1 MPLSAVWTAVGAL
14 AALPP
19 AGTFFRAA
27 SCFSDAA
34 EAFAGASVRA
44 ASFKGTSPS
53 CCKGASASSF
63 EGASLALAGAS
74 FPPTSPGWMTGKPSR
89 GGPWGW
95 SAGIGSAK

>member
-34 EAFAGASVRA
+34 EAFAGAFVTS
-44 ASFKGTSPS
+44 ASCFK
-53 CCKGASASSF
+53 ASAPSLKGDSSSNF
-63 EGASLALAGAS
+63 EGATLAGAS
-74 FPPTSPGWMTGKPSR
+74 FPLASPGWMTGKPSR
-89 GGPWGW
+89 GGPWG
-95 SAGIGSAK
+95 

>member
-1 MPLSAVWTAVGAL
+1 MLLSAGRTAGGTL
-14 AALPP
+14 AALPL
-19 AGTFFRAA
+19 AAAFFEAA
-27 SCFSDAA
+27 ACFRDAA

-53 CCKGASASSF
+53 CCKGASASPF
-63 EGASLALAGAS
+63 EGASLAGAS
-74 FPPTSPGWMTGKPSR
+74 FPPASPGWMTGKPSR